1 MISFE
6 HRVLSEYKIKT
17 AKIDILANYIMVHR
31 DPKGIESK
39 DASNFLDVLITETDE
54 FYKKFNEILSNN
66 GKRPHTRS
74 RLTGTKQWNKNAE
87 QYYEKNPRKIP
98 KKQ

>member
-17 AKIDILANYIMVHR
+17 AKIDTLANYIILHR

-54 FYKKFNEILSNN
+54 FYKKFSEILSNN
-66 GKRPHTRS
+66 GKRPHARS
-74 RLTGTKQWNKNAE
+74 RLTETKQWNENVE
-87 QYYEKNPRKIP
+87 QYYQKNPRKIP
-98 KKQ
+98 RQ